1 MSYIDDL
8 LGKDFEKKR
17 LELERKLKR
26 YSTDYNIIADAISK
40 EIHAQLERKLKGLE
54 FQRITENSKQ
64 DQSTFEANCIFKN
77 CERRIFDALKK
88 VNKNTNIETNE
99 IAENTSSELKNGD
112 YDKTILID
120 NEALFNEFR
129 RRGIIHR
136 RGKITQKE
144 IEIWYFKLFGNY
156 NYDDIQ
162 NEYGLTYD
170 MAKQAVSK
178 VKWAVEE
185 LKRLKANEGTSGM
198 YFLTNEETDSVKVM
212 NALHFLEKK
221 EAQNTNSNRLVAY
234 RFSPEELLKM
244 LELKKIL
251 QNEDKNDAKK
261 PNLKFEFDRFPEVYF
276 KNMEDEL
283 SNNPKIE
290 DKYKQNG
297 KIDLY
302 KYVNSKSF
310 NIDKLGVYRTSKTKL
325 GCLNVTNEGIII
337 LYEDVIK
344 VYAKCKK
351 INEKDLRL
359 KVLLHEL
366 GHWVTHWPIAN
377 KSNWRIGYNT
387 LHKKTHE
394 AIAQFIA
401 YKLIEGNDKLEN
413 VFKLMK
419 HKKEDSPYRLY
430 ENLISQDISEIL
442 NKIVDLRKHHY
453 LNDSAQYLYL
463 ADSSLNYI
471 DNPMLMH
478 LKTCLI
484 LNDSL
489 EAISDCTLD
498 QENIQRIEDEIKK
511 ELKEGVK
518 KEDLESL
525 KECLSDLKNLEKI
538 TQNNEALIFTWE
550 YKNVGPIR
558 MGLFRETFTPA
569 EFSPS
574 DEFNEIQVDKYKDKM
589 KNIGFFSA
597 FEKYVDEKTGEIT
610 LYKLM
615 VPNPTEVGKLD
626 FAIWIYKGGSITKL
640 EITPSPS
647 IAEFRTQAPL
657 IYNYLHIYKK
667 QIDLAAN
674 LGGLGF

>member
-64 DQSTFEANCIFKN
+64 DQSTFEAICIFKN
-77 CERRIFDALKK
+77 CKNRILEAIKK
-88 VNKNTNIETNE
+88 VNKNTNIENE

-156 NYDDIQ
+156 TYDDIQ

-198 YFLTNEETDSVKVM
+198 YFLPNEETDSVKVM

-221 EAQNTNSNRLVAY
+221 EAQNTNSNKLVAY

-251 QNEDKNDAKK
+251 QNDNEKLNF
-261 PNLKFEFDRFPEVYF
+261 KFEFDRFPEVYF
-276 KNMEDEL
+276 KNMEYEL

-302 KYVNSKSF
+302 KYVNSESF
-310 NIDKLGVYRTSKTKL
+310 NINRLGVYRSSKTKL
-325 GCLNVTNEGIII
+325 GCLNVTNEGKII
-337 LYEDVIK
+337 LFKDVIK
-344 VYAKCKK
+344 VYAQCKK
-351 INEKDLRL
+351 IDEKD
-359 KVLLHEL
+359 VLLIVLMHEL
-366 GHWVTHWPIAN
+366 GHWVSHWPIAN

-401 YKLIEGNDKLEN
+401 YKLIEGNDKLKN
-413 VFKLMK
+413 VFELMK

-442 NKIVDLRKHHY
+442 NKILDLRKHHY
-453 LNDSAQYLYL
+453 LNDSAQYRYL
-463 ADSSLNYI
+463 ADSSLNFI

-484 LNDSL
+484 FNDSL

-498 QENIQRIEDEIKK
+498 EENILKIKEGLK
-511 ELKEGVK
+511 KDELKS
-518 KEDLESL
+518 LIESL
-525 KECLSDLKNLEKI
+525 SSLRDGSKKI
-538 TQNNEALIFTWE
+538 NCNKLANELNFILLWM
-550 YKNVGPIR
+550 Y
-558 MGLFRETFTPA
+558 
-569 EFSPS
+569 
-574 DEFNEIQVDKYKDKM
+574 
-589 KNIGFFSA
+589 
-597 FEKYVDEKTGEIT
+597 
-610 LYKLM
+610 
-615 VPNPTEVGKLD
+615 
-626 FAIWIYKGGSITKL
+626 
-640 EITPSPS
+640 
-647 IAEFRTQAPL
+647 
-657 IYNYLHIYKK
+657 
-667 QIDLAAN
+667 
-674 LGGLGF
+674 

>member
-17 LELERKLKR
+17 IELERKLKR

-64 DQSTFEANCIFKN
+64 DQSTFEAICIFKN
-77 CERRIFDALKK
+77 CKNRILEAIKK
-88 VNKNTNIETNE
+88 VNKNTNIENE

-156 NYDDIQ
+156 TYDDIQ

-198 YFLTNEETDSVKVM
+198 YFLPNEETDSVKVM

-221 EAQNTNSNRLVAY
+221 EAQNTNSNKLVAY

-251 QNEDKNDAKK
+251 QNDNEKLNF
-261 PNLKFEFDRFPEVYF
+261 KFEFDRFPEVYF
-276 KNMEDEL
+276 KNMEYEL

-302 KYVNSKSF
+302 KYVNSESF
-310 NIDKLGVYRTSKTKL
+310 NINRLGVYRSSKTKL
-325 GCLNVTNEGIII
+325 GCLNVTNEGKII
-337 LYEDVIK
+337 LFKDVIK
-344 VYAKCKK
+344 VYAQCKK
-351 INEKDLRL
+351 IDEKD
-359 KVLLHEL
+359 VLLIVLMHEL
-366 GHWVTHWPIAN
+366 GHWVSHWPIAN

-401 YKLIEGNDKLEN
+401 YKLIEGNDKLKN
-413 VFKLMK
+413 VFELMK

-442 NKIVDLRKHHY
+442 NKILDLRKHHY
-453 LNDSAQYLYL
+453 LNDSAQYRYL
-463 ADSSLNYI
+463 ADSSLNFI

-484 LNDSL
+484 FNDSL

-498 QENIQRIEDEIKK
+498 EENILKIKEGLK
-511 ELKEGVK
+511 KDELKS
-518 KEDLESL
+518 LIESL
-525 KECLSDLKNLEKI
+525 SSLRDGSKKI
-538 TQNNEALIFTWE
+538 NCNKLANELNFILLWM
-550 YKNVGPIR
+550 Y
-558 MGLFRETFTPA
+558 
-569 EFSPS
+569 
-574 DEFNEIQVDKYKDKM
+574 
-589 KNIGFFSA
+589 
-597 FEKYVDEKTGEIT
+597 
-610 LYKLM
+610 
-615 VPNPTEVGKLD
+615 
-626 FAIWIYKGGSITKL
+626 
-640 EITPSPS
+640 
-647 IAEFRTQAPL
+647 
-657 IYNYLHIYKK
+657 
-667 QIDLAAN
+667 
-674 LGGLGF
+674 